1 MEDSQAT
8 VLDSQTTTRI
18 SLTSHES
25 IVAMYPTPV
34 QLYKE
39 DTIPGKRKRV
49 WRGKKQPSAQATKI
63 PLLPLS
69 DDEIEDSDIEQDM
82 QMRKRFLQHPKAIE
96 IEIYIKRKSLKLFN
110 VF

>member
-8 VLDSQTTTRI
+8 VLDSQATTRI
-18 SLTSHES
+18 SPTSHEN

-49 WRGKKQPSAQATKI
+49 WRGKKSAQASMSL
-63 PLLPLS
+63 PPLPLS
-69 DDEIEDSDIEQDM
+69 EDEIEDSDIEQDM